1 MVFAELIDFFKNRE
15 TAKKQS
21 VRINCDGGGIG
32 RLTVLKQGKAVTN
45 FLKWLAPVLYVFFD
59 VVARALEYKS
69 KTTGAKLFNPLL
81 SPKLYI
87 AA

>member
-45 FLKWLAPVLYVFFD
+45 FLKWLAPVL
-59 VVARALEYKS
+59 
-69 KTTGAKLFNPLL
+69 
-81 SPKLYI
+81 
-87 AA
+87 